1 MKILESNQIASER
14 ISQWVSL
21 LLSESDQDFLE
32 KISVLTDWPWE
43 DLDDLSGLS
52 GIMNRVDSLF
62 LPFHHNSETRSLE
75 ILLDFTLL
83 VLTHIQN
90 RALYN
95 SIDELAQL
103 LDNPS
108 WSVVY
113 KTLKVLKVLSSQ
125 RVRIKHPDLGHKLYV
140 LGLGSNL
147 NNPSPVSLQD
157 LCSSCPIPR
166 IQFIEASDSNPD
178 STRFISLNRDR
189 TNSSLDSLPDRPL
202 LVACQLL
209 ALSVFLQLYPESSQ
223 IQEFCKTLPEI
234 WLLPALSELVRTSQP
249 SSVQVSAL
257 SLIGSII
264 AMLDNSRHES
274 FNSQLAVVAHDTILS
289 WNSLLLCLLRELS
302 APRGVG
308 SGSGSGSGSGI
319 DLPCAIVDLAGTMS
333 ECKHTLDVSHLPA
346 MTCSLLT
353 YLKNVETGE
362 ISVCIQLMIKVVRV
376 LSNLV
381 PHALD
386 MFKEVDGFGICVS
399 LCNSQVKVYVKEFDF
414 GVFRPDRG
422 CLIKGLMR
430 VVRIVLGKLEI
441 VPGVDSPESRVL
453 VESGLV
459 NSLKE
464 VFARRRY
471 EVYEEAVII
480 VTHLVGDNPVIVSE
494 LVRNGLILTFIDS
507 LDPFVLPVP
516 CNSKFIEILAR
527 LLCLVGY
534 NIDGCQAIEGNPIVS
549 SLLVALGNIDSE
561 LISNNIIINIGEC
574 LQELTTSIPSMKEKM
589 SEGLILLIQS
599 LHQSISDPSKFFI
612 KISNSGRIFSQIFTT
627 NPDLLKTFISKGGFD
642 KLLDI
647 FKLPVI
653 PKYSNNEFYSL
664 TACLKSLPSVL
675 INSVLA
681 KVIEKVRSYY
691 TRLEDLSGPLS
702 SIEDF
707 GQVKDDNRTG
717 LIHLLTE
724 GDCYLEIIRV
734 ILHNWVGI
742 SNNHKDF
749 SELLIKLA
757 LLLKV
762 LIAEQARLLCSEDWS
777 SLQTTKFNSSFDISV
792 LENQESKTTEE
803 NLLFCYQLTIRRIFR
818 LAMKIPNRSR
828 QVAQEEAMI
837 SVCNTLGSVFTDSMK
852 VLSLAQMTEQ
862 RVYYLCLQLSD
873 IMKVLLHE
881 QGSSP
886 AIVLT
891 FHNQGGT
898 DIFTKFLIELKEK
911 SFELAKCEKLSQ
923 HLVNGLQILWHL
935 SGKFLESLVNGK
947 YLNTN
952 YGQQVI
958 KFLGIENSKEV
969 MKKMQIAVLEILE
982 KINFLEC
989 GKVSN
994 YFAKSVIEIFKVLSN
1009 LTKEKPL
1016 IDPKSVKALTDMGF
1030 SAGVSRQALIS
1041 IGSNSIE
1048 LAMEWIFNHPEAN
1061 NVQIEPEAPVPNMV
1075 HAMHLK
1081 LINALPYIPS
1091 LYGSVS
1097 DLLCKIALINESD
1110 QDEIG
1115 LILLFLIGKLADE
1128 LLQETDLKEITS
1140 GMAELEDPDF
1150 EPSFEQLNAAV
1161 QVLQSLCIKIPEILV
1176 IVKGNA
1182 FLIHATNF
1190 LKKADQS
1197 NITKSWVP
1205 SLFSIID
1212 TLVKSGEVASTEIIP
1227 PIISTLTLLSTN
1239 PNKIKFTESDL
1250 LSLVN
1255 LLNTLTFNPVL
1266 AKEFIDNDGLK
1277 LLLLAQ
1283 FSKSDSFNKPLHQAW
1298 TCLIKQLCEDPYTL
1312 QSSYEVSLISAA
1324 EKKLPVSTF
1333 FKNFKSE
1340 TERSLE
1346 IFNKAFENSCIVVKR
1361 QKLQVERKKDR
1372 KEINAEKWNSVKIL
1386 AQVLGE
1392 VFEAEQKGVSGM
1404 YTSSEKLVNVI
1415 ADVLQSYPRLI
1426 AEFVSCSIS
1435 LTDRVNG
1442 NEVLRPVLSHLV
1454 RTIIPFKFLPKLD
1467 KEKLTF
1473 VYPSSLATV
1482 RTEVYQNW
1490 IKSAVRLLRINLFKQ
1505 TYKNPDS
1512 PICEVY
1518 NSVFLD
1524 NNAGVVAARKIV
1536 IKEFKEV
1543 FCEQM
1548 KKNWFDEENSLTLV
1562 RCTATLLMQILREPP
1577 KLPFMPSGSVELAR
1591 LLLSDKYN
1599 IPKFLSESIRGVNL
1613 SFKKSSSVLNLLLA
1627 PLELLTKYYLNFALK
1642 NYKPSEYSEAPI
1654 EVFHESGNS
1663 ESDEQVEE
1671 ENEEDEE
1678 DEAVNE
1684 DLEDSGEVSSE
1695 SQADHG
1701 HLQDIVIESWNTE
1714 QFWADDLEEEEQEF
1728 PRRAADR
1735 NLHMIM
1741 AERSLLDQ
1749 ENVQPYLNY
1758 RSIFRDLEENLPSGI
1773 MWNEFENDDLL
1784 QMLLHRN
1791 RIIQR
1796 EESVPEPSL
1805 PRVFPDST
1813 DNLLQLSAFY
1823 SNLAVDEAL
1832 IADDD
1837 VRVQE
1842 EVKNQEEFK
1851 NPAEELEENHE
1862 IIQNEE
1868 NLRQDE
1874 ENLRQNEEAKHVDP
1888 AFQSPP
1894 SRNYNLPEGID
1905 MAILNELPED
1915 IRNEVLSQYQRPAR
1929 EDGLNE
1935 EFLQALPADIRNEV
1949 LAQNR
1954 PAARPAP
1961 DVDNATFIATLTP
1974 ELRRE
1979 VLLGASE
1986 EFLNTLPPELVAEAR
2001 GLQDRY
2007 VGRDYFHGRQQVV
2020 RKKQVQEEDKTISA
2034 ISADDKLAASL
2045 PVVDDGF
2052 LEGLLKILY
2061 LATPVN
2067 RDILNSL
2074 LADLSA
2080 QPVNRSKII
2089 DALISLLVVG
2099 ESKGGLPPGYLFGAE
2114 SYLENYSKV
2123 YAITSI
2129 RILDVL
2135 LHLVTSN
2142 TRVAQDL
2149 VALSKHRLP
2158 HIKSIKP
2165 EDTLAFQDLISLMD
2179 HSLFRT
2185 STSHLTPLIS
2195 LLSSIVQKLDNKIPS
2210 LNQITVDRIC
2220 SLLSFESLNESTVK
2234 SVVEIVTKLSSTDIN
2249 KEQVVQA
2256 LKTQLTTIGKEILSH
2271 LQASQTSS
2279 NGLKEVQLLRIC
2291 KVISGIYTL
2300 SDEIDFLWPPLSAF
2314 LSHITGQESQLA
2326 STTNPLLTR
2335 LLPLIEC
2342 LLISHYTRSSSEA
2355 FCAFTETHCKLLN
2368 LIIRQNP
2375 VLLYETFSSLVSKFP
2390 YLLDFENK
2398 RVYFKAELRAIR
2410 RDKGYENISLR
2421 VRRHEVFMDSFH
2433 QLKNKTP
2440 AEMHG
2445 KLRVTIAGEEGL
2457 DAGGV
2462 SREWY
2467 GLLAREMFNV
2477 DYALFKLSA
2486 NGVSFQPN
2494 PNSSINSEHIQFF
2507 KFIGRIIGKAL
2518 CDGQSLDIYFTRS
2531 FYKHI
2536 LGQEVT
2542 YQDME
2547 DLDVDF
2553 YKSLKFLMEINLD
2566 ESDLH
2571 EYYFAYE
2578 EEEFGVLKIKELLS
2592 GGKTRRVTEADKMDY
2607 IKLLCAAKMTKNIQ
2621 AQIEAFK
2628 AGFNEMVPAK
2638 IVSIFDSKELELLI
2652 SGLPTVDLDDLKVN
2666 TEYHN
2671 YNKDSEVI
2679 VWFWDVLE
2687 SFSRE
2692 ERAEFI
2698 QFVTGSSKV
2707 PIEGF
2712 KALPGIGGFQK
2723 FQIHKSFAS
2732 ADRLPTAHTCM
2743 NQLDLPEYPTREQ
2756 LRHLL
2761 KLAITEGKEGFGFV

>member
-1 MKILESNQIASER
+1 M
-14 ISQWVSL
+14 
-21 LLSESDQDFLE
+21 
-32 KISVLTDWPWE
+32 
-43 DLDDLSGLS
+43 
-52 GIMNRVDSLF
+52 
-62 LPFHHNSETRSLE
+62 
-75 ILLDFTLL
+75 
-83 VLTHIQN
+83 
-90 RALYN
+90 
-95 SIDELAQL
+95 
-103 LDNPS
+103 
-108 WSVVY
+108 
-113 KTLKVLKVLSSQ
+113 
-125 RVRIKHPDLGHKLYV
+125 
-140 LGLGSNL
+140 
-147 NNPSPVSLQD
+147 
-157 LCSSCPIPR
+157 
-166 IQFIEASDSNPD
+166 
-178 STRFISLNRDR
+178 
-189 TNSSLDSLPDRPL
+189 
-202 LVACQLL
+202 
-209 ALSVFLQLYPESSQ
+209 
-223 IQEFCKTLPEI
+223 
-234 WLLPALSELVRTSQP
+234 
-249 SSVQVSAL
+249 
-257 SLIGSII
+257 
-264 AMLDNSRHES
+264 
-274 FNSQLAVVAHDTILS
+274 
-289 WNSLLLCLLRELS
+289 
-302 APRGVG
+302 
-308 SGSGSGSGSGI
+308 
-319 DLPCAIVDLAGTMS
+319 
-333 ECKHTLDVSHLPA
+333 
-346 MTCSLLT
+346 
-353 YLKNVETGE
+353 
-362 ISVCIQLMIKVVRV
+362 
-376 LSNLV
+376 
-381 PHALD
+381 
-386 MFKEVDGFGICVS
+386 
-399 LCNSQVKVYVKEFDF
+399 
-414 GVFRPDRG
+414 
-422 CLIKGLMR
+422 
-430 VVRIVLGKLEI
+430 
-441 VPGVDSPESRVL
+441 
-453 VESGLV
+453 
-459 NSLKE
+459 
-464 VFARRRY
+464 
-471 EVYEEAVII
+471 
-480 VTHLVGDNPVIVSE
+480 IVSE
-494 LVRNGLILTFIDS
+494 LVSNGLILTFIDS
-507 LDPFVLPVP
+507 LDPFVQPVP
-516 CNSKFIEILAR
+516 CTSKFIEILAR

-534 NIDGCQAIEGNPIVS
+534 NIDGGRALEGNVVVS
-549 SLLVALGNIDSE
+549 SMLVALGNIDSE
-561 LISNNIIINIGEC
+561 LISNNVATNIGEC
-574 LQELTTSIPSMKEKM
+574 LQELTASVPNMKEKM
-589 SEGLILLIQS
+589 TEGLILLLQS
-599 LHQSISDPSKFFI
+599 LHQDLSDPNKFFI
-612 KISNSGRIFSQIFTT
+612 KISNTGRIFSQTFTT
-627 NPDLLKTFISKGGFD
+627 NPELLKSFISKGGFD
-642 KLLDI
+642 KLLEV

-675 INSVLA
+675 INSVLG

-691 TRLEDLSGPLS
+691 SRLEDLAGPLG
-702 SIEDF
+702 SIENF
-707 GQVKDDNRTG
+707 QQVRDADRTG
-717 LIHLLTE
+717 LVHLLTE

-749 SELLIKLA
+749 SELLLKLA
-757 LLLKV
+757 LLVKV
-762 LIAEQARLLCSEDWS
+762 LIAEQARLLCNEDWS
-777 SLQTTKFNSSFDISV
+777 SLQTTKFNSKFDISI
-792 LENQESKTTEE
+792 LENQESKSTEE
-803 NLLFCYQLTIRRIFR
+803 NLFFSFQLTIRRIFR
-818 LAMKIPNRSR
+818 LAMRIPNRSR
-828 QVAQEEAMI
+828 QAAQEEAMI
-837 SVCNTLGSVFTDSMK
+837 AVCNTLGSVFTESMK
-852 VLSLAQMTEQ
+852 VLHLAHLTEQ
-862 RVYYLCLQLSD
+862 RVYHLCLHLSD
-873 IMKVLLHE
+873 IMKVLLYE
-881 QGSSP
+881 QGSSS

-898 DIFTKFLIELKEK
+898 EIFTRFLVELKEK
-911 SFELAKCEKLSQ
+911 SFELAQSDQLSQ

-935 SGKFLESLVNGK
+935 SGKFLENLVNGK

-958 KFLGIENSKEV
+958 KSLGIESSKEV
-969 MKKMQIAVLEILE
+969 MKKMQVTVLEILE
-982 KINFLEC
+982 KVNFLEC

-1009 LTKEKPL
+1009 MTKEKPV

-1030 SAGVSRQALIS
+1030 SQSVSRQALLA

-1048 LAMEWIFNHPEAN
+1048 LAMEWIFNHLDAADIQ
-1061 NVQIEPEAPVPNMV
+1061 VEPEAPVPAMV
-1075 HAMHLK
+1075 NAMHLK
-1081 LINALPYIPS
+1081 LVNALPYIPS
-1091 LYGSVS
+1091 LSSSVS
-1097 DLLCKIALINESD
+1097 DLLCKIALTNESD

-1128 LLQETDLKEITS
+1128 LLQESDLKEITS
-1140 GMAELEDPDF
+1140 GMAELEDPYF
-1150 EPSFEQLNAAV
+1150 EPSFEQLNAAL

-1190 LKKADQS
+1190 LKKVDIS
-1197 NITKSWVP
+1197 NISKPWVT
-1205 SLFSIID
+1205 SLFSVMD
-1212 TLVKSGEVASTEIIP
+1212 TLVKSGEVPSVEVIQ
-1227 PIISTLTLLSTN
+1227 PIVSTLNLLYTH
-1239 PNKIKFTESDL
+1239 PDKIKFNESDL

-1255 LLNTLTFNPVL
+1255 LLNTLTFCPVL
-1266 AKEFIDNDGLK
+1266 AKEFIDSSGLK

-1312 QSSYEVSLISAA
+1312 QSSFEVSLISAA
-1324 EKKLPVSTF
+1324 EKKPQVAAF
-1333 FKNFKSE
+1333 FKSFKQE
-1340 TERSLE
+1340 TERSLDT
-1346 IFNKAFENSCIVVKR
+1346 FNKAFENCCVIVRR
-1361 QKLQVERKKDR
+1361 QNLQVERKKDR
-1372 KEINAEKWNSVKIL
+1372 KEISAEKWNSIQIL
-1386 AQVLGE
+1386 SQVLGQ
-1392 VFEAEQKGVSGM
+1392 VFESEQQGVAGM
-1404 YTSSEKLVNVI
+1404 YTTSEKLVNVI
-1415 ADVLQSYPRLI
+1415 ADILQTYPRLVSD
-1426 AEFVSCSIS
+1426 FVNAGIC
-1435 LTDRVNG
+1435 LKDRVSG

-1454 RTIIPFKFLPKLD
+1454 RTIIPFKFVPKLD

-1473 VYPSSLATV
+1473 VYPSTLATV

-1490 IKSAVRLLRINLFKQ
+1490 IKSAVRLLRINLLKQ

-1512 PICEVY
+1512 PLCEVY
-1518 NSVFLD
+1518 SSVFLD
-1524 NNAGVVAARKIV
+1524 HNVGVVAARKIV
-1536 IKEFKEV
+1536 IREFKEV
-1543 FCEQM
+1543 FCEQL
-1548 KKNWFDEENSLTLV
+1548 KKNWFDDENSLTLV

-1577 KLPFMPSGSVELAR
+1577 KLPFVASGSVELAR
-1591 LLLSDKYN
+1591 LLLSDKYS
-1599 IPKFLSESIRGVNL
+1599 IAKLLSESIRGVNL

-1663 ESDEQVEE
+1663 ESDDQVEE
-1671 ENEEDEE
+1671 EHADDEDEDDDQ

-1684 DLEDSGEVSSE
+1684 ELEESDEVSVE
-1695 SQADHG
+1695 SQANQD

-1749 ENVQPYLNY
+1749 ENVQPFLNY
-1758 RSIFRDLEENLPSGI
+1758 RNIFRDLEENLPSGI
-1773 MWNEFENDDLL
+1773 MWSEFENDDLL

-1805 PRVFPDST
+1805 PRVFPDSA
-1813 DNLLQLSAFY
+1813 DNLLQLGAFY
-1823 SNLAVDEAL
+1823 SSMAIDEAL
-1832 IADDD
+1832 LAE
-1837 VRVQE
+1837 E
-1842 EVKNQEEFK
+1842 EVKGPEEVK
-1851 NPAEELEENHE
+1851 A
-1862 IIQNEE
+1862 
-1868 NLRQDE
+1868 D
-1874 ENLRQNEEAKHVDP
+1874 EEAKLGEEANEANEANELNELVPNEEHLHNFQHEEAKQPDP
-1888 AFQSPP
+1888 AFASPP
-1894 SRNYNLPEGID
+1894 ARGYNLPEGFD
-1905 MAILNELPED
+1905 MAILEELPED
-1915 IRNEVLSQYQRPAR
+1915 IRNEVLSQYQRPNR
-1929 EDGLNE
+1929 DERDDELNE

-1979 VLLGASE
+1979 VLLGANE
-1986 EFLNTLPPELVAEAR
+1986 EFLNTLPPDLVAEAR

-2007 VGRDYFHGRQQVV
+2007 VGRDYYHGRQQVV
-2020 RKKQVQEEDKTISA
+2020 RKKQVQEEDKTIST
-2034 ISADDKLAASL
+2034 ISADDKLAGSL
-2045 PVVDDGF
+2045 PLVDDAF
-2052 LEGLLKILY
+2052 LEGLLRILY

-2074 LADLSA
+2074 LVDLSA

-2089 DALISLLVVG
+2089 DALISLLVVN
-2099 ESKGGLPPGYLFGAE
+2099 ESRAGLPPGYLFGAE

-2135 LHLVTSN
+2135 LQLVTCN
-2142 TRVAQDL
+2142 PRVAQDL
-2149 VALSKHRLP
+2149 VIVSRHRLP
-2158 HIKSIKP
+2158 HIRSIKP
-2165 EDTLAFQDLISLMD
+2165 EETFGFQDLISLMD

-2195 LLSSIVQKLDNKIPS
+2195 LLSSVVQKLDNKIPS
-2210 LNQITVDRIC
+2210 LNQLTVDRIC

-2256 LKTQLTTIGKEILSH
+2256 LKTQLVLIAKETLSH
-2271 LQASQTSS
+2271 LESSQTSL

-2291 KVISGIYTL
+2291 KVMTGVYQL
-2300 SDEIDFLWPPLSAF
+2300 SDEVDFLWAPLSSF

-2326 STTNPLLTR
+2326 STTNPVLTR

-2342 LLISHYTRSSSEA
+2342 LLISHYTRTNSETFA
-2355 FCAFTETHCKLLN
+2355 SFTDAHSKLLN

-2375 VLLYETFSSLVSKFP
+2375 ALLLETFSSLICKFP

-2398 RVYFKAELRAIR
+2398 RVYFKTELRAIR

-2462 SREWY
+2462 SREWF

-2507 KFIGRIIGKAL
+2507 KFVGRIIGKAL
-2518 CDGQSLDIYFTRS
+2518 CDSHALDVYFTRS

-2566 ESDLH
+2566 DSDLH

-2578 EEEFGVLKIKELLS
+2578 EEEFGSLKIKELLP
-2592 GGKTRRVTEADKMDY
+2592 GGKSRRVTEADKMDY
-2607 IKLLCAAKMTKNIQ
+2607 IKLLCSAKMTKNIQ

-2628 AGFNEMVPAK
+2628 AGFHEMVPAK

-2652 SGLPTVDLDDLKVN
+2652 SGLPTIELEDLKAN
-2666 TEYHN
+2666 TEYYN
-2671 YNKDSEVI
+2671 YTKDSEVI
-2679 VWFWDVLE
+2679 GWFWEVLE
-2687 SFSRE
+2687 GFSRE

-2712 KALPGIGGFQK
+2712 KALPGIGGYQK

-2732 ADRLPTAHTCM
+2732 TDRLPTSHTCM
-2743 NQLDLPEYPTREQ
+2743 NQLDLPEYQNKEQ